1 MALTNLDKDTT
12 NRLFSMLSLNDDTK
26 LTEVITANY
35 SSYGQLKLIADQII
49 HLQEKAKNIIEAAQI
64 NDKLQKIELNCKKV
78 CGNFYYHYIDND
90 GTETLSI
97 ISPQEWSLENKQC
110 IGKYLYNYDHLFYR
124 SDY

>member
-78 CGNFYYHYIDND
+78 CGNFYYHYIDNN
-90 GTETLSI
+90 GVETLSI
-97 ISPQEWSLENKQC
+97 ISPDEWCLENKKC
-110 IGKYLYNYDHLFYR
+110 IGKYLYNYDHLFYH
-124 SDY
+124 SEY